1 MSYLLDTDT
10 ISAYLREREPVVS
23 RVMQY
28 FGRLHASAI
37 TVGELYV
44 WTLRRKTSPKRLVG
58 LEKLLAG
65 ITVIPAEDTVARKF
79 GELRA
84 ELLDEGRPTPTL
96 DLWIAATAIVHGL
109 TLVTH
114 NVADFEQIPELTV
127 IDWIVP

>member
-10 ISAYLREREPVVS
+10 ISAHLRDREPVVS

-28 FGRLHASAI
+28 FGRLHASVI

-44 WTLRRKTSPKRLVG
+44 WALRRKTSPKRLVG
-58 LEKLLAG
+58 LEDFLAG
-65 ITVIPAEDTVARKF
+65 ITILPTEVTIARKF

-84 ELLDEGRPTPTL
+84 DLLDAGQPTPTM
-96 DLWIAATAIVHGL
+96 DLWIAATAIVHDL

-114 NVADFEQIPELTV
+114 NTADFERIPELTV
-127 IDWIVP
+127 TDWIIP